1 MKDLLDRTVD
11 AGLVGR
17 EVTVE
22 RYHDSNGVWGV
33 VFDGTVVEMSK
44 DEMLQLGID
53 LINASQG
60 RI

>member
-1 MKDLLDRTVD
+1 MKDLLARAVD

-22 RYHDSNGVWGV
+22 RYHNSDGVWGV
-33 VFDGTVVEMSK
+33 IFDGTVVEMSK
-44 DEMLQLGID
+44 AEMLQLGID

-60 RI
+60 RL